1 MLVFATAKFYRCML
15 MQRVFEPAANPSH
28 SELNAKISK
37 MQADERELKSQLDQQ
52 SQAYAALSEKM
63 HFAVQ
68 EHERKMQEKDDAA
81 QAALEETLSEI
92 EVLSQQLVEAQAL
105 LLQKGSDINSMKVTR

>member
-1 MLVFATAKFYRCML
+1 M
-15 MQRVFEPAANPSH
+15 FEPAANPSH
-28 SELNAKISK
+28 AELNAKISK